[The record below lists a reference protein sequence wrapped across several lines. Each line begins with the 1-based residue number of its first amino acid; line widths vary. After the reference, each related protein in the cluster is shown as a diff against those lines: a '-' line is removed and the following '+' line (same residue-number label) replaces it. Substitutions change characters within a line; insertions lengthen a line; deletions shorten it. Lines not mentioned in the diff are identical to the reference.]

1 MSKDIVIPD
10 LRAGFAYV
18 LAALLAPDVSHISGL
33 HFLDRGYEHLVEKLS
48 SLGADITRVS
58 PSNKSEGPLHPLLD
72 ALVSATAGRK

>member
-48 SLGADITRVS
+48 LLGADVTRVPS
-58 PSNKSEGPLHPLLD
+58 SNKSDAQMHPLLD
-72 ALVSATAGRK
+72 VLVGATARK